1 MSAARASER
10 VEAQVRAVL
19 DGVVERVLGPVAAV
33 REAALTCFEEA
44 RSRGVAV
51 RRDDLHALREPL
63 QELLLADDC
72 VPVGLG
78 VIVAPSVVDEQPLF
92 LEWWQRG
99 PGTSPPTRLE
109 VDLNTHSVGFYDYV
123 AAPWYAVPRRTRLQH
138 VVGPYVD
145 VHGTDRY
152 VLTFTQPVLS
162 GDEFLGVAGADVP
175 VGRFESL
182 VLHEL
187 GDLPAEVVVVGDD
200 DRVVLSTSSRWLV
213 GSLRHDADSGATP
226 LPGLPWRLL
235 TWPTRH

>member
-1 MSAARASER
+1 MSVARDD
-10 VEAQVRAVL
+10 VTAQVRAVV
-19 DGVVERVLGPVAAV
+19 DGVVERVLGPVEVV
-33 REAALTCFEEA
+33 REAALARFEGA
-44 RSRGVAV
+44 RAQGVAV
-51 RRDDLHALREPL
+51 RPDDLHALRAPV
-63 QELLLADDC
+63 QELLVADDC

-78 VIVAPSVVDEQPLF
+78 VIVAPSLVDEQPLF

-99 PGTSPPTRLE
+99 PGAGAPTRLE
-109 VDLNTHSVGFYDYV
+109 VDLNAHSVGFYDYV

-152 VLTFTQPVLS
+152 VLTFTQPVLA
-162 GDEFLGVAGADVP
+162 GDDFLGVAGADVP

-182 VLHEL
+182 VLREL
-187 GDLPAEVVVVGDD
+187 GDLPVEVVVVGDD

-213 GSLRHDADSGATP
+213 GSLLHDATTDASP

-235 TWPTRH
+235 TWPTGAD

>member
-1 MSAARASER
+1 MSVARDD
-10 VEAQVRAVL
+10 VTAQVRAVI
-19 DGVVERVLGPVAAV
+19 DGVVERVLGPVEVV
-33 REAALTCFEEA
+33 REAALARFELA

-63 QELLLADDC
+63 QRLLLADDC

-78 VIVAPSVVDEQPLF
+78 VIVAPSLVDDQPLF

-99 PGTSPPTRLE
+99 PGAGAPTRLE
-109 VDLNTHSVGFYDYV
+109 VDLNSHSVGFYDYV

-152 VLTFTQPVLS
+152 VLTFTQPVLA
-162 GDEFLGVAGADVP
+162 GDDFLGVAGADVP
-175 VGRFESL
+175 VGRFETL
-182 VLHEL
+182 VLREL

-213 GSLRHDADSGATP
+213 GSLLHDPATEP
-226 LPGLPWRLL
+226 SALPGLPWQLL
-235 TWPTRH
+235 TWP